1 MLCNQCHNHSD
12 NIRIFLLEF
21 LFLCHVQS
29 RGFQAVKAF
38 VWITRILTVSRRDQ
52 TVCTLHANSLRNIY
66 TIPRILNLI
75 ILPKI
80 SVKLR
85 VLEIIVK
92 RPYWLQIYHPTTKYT
107 KNVKWSLRLILML
120 IGSYETS
127 NKRNSTDYDHIELS
141 FRTKITL
148 NCIYFPFKLIKETEI
163 YSLSCSV
170 TARCLVFPYYR
181 SQYSLICLRSVFL
194 WHFLLVK

>member
-1 MLCNQCHNHSD
+1 M
-12 NIRIFLLEF
+12 LEF
-21 LFLCHVQS
+21 LFSCHVQS

-38 VWITRILTVSRRDQ
+38 VWVTRILTVSRRDQ

-127 NKRNSTDYDHIELS
+127 NKSSSTDYDHIELS

>member
-1 MLCNQCHNHSD
+1 MICVCCLCNQCHNHSY

-29 RGFQAVKAF
+29 GGFQAVKAF

-80 SVKLR
+80 NVKLR

-127 NKRNSTDYDHIELS
+127 NKSNSTDYDHIELS

-194 WHFLLVK
+194 